1 MSSALKAHVDANISP
16 LAGRPAPPEMLIDPA
31 RLEREYFERY
41 RRSRLA
47 FAAAAT
53 VIQDTI
59 WRRPEQPNSATFHQE
74 GMYAS
79 TI

>member
-1 MSSALKAHVDANISP
+1 
-16 LAGRPAPPEMLIDPA
+16 MLIDPA